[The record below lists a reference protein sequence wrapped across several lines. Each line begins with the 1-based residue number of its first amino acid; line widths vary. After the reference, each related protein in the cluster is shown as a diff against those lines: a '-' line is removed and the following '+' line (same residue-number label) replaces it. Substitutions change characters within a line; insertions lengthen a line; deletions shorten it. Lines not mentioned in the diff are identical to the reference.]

1 MKKLRSGQADLTVIC
16 KERETR
22 KGVRMKSDM
31 MKAFETEIEEAR
43 QTGKSDFEYVFWD
56 YCTED
61 ASPEVL
67 ALCEAARR
75 AHKAALLE
83 WECKHPAEHAAEV
96 ARAKEEYSAWE
107 AAEIDRAD

>member
-1 MKKLRSGQADLTVIC
+1 
-16 KERETR
+16 
-22 KGVRMKSDM
+22 MKSDM
-31 MKAFETEIEEAR
+31 MIAFEREIEEAR
-43 QTGKSDFEYVFWD
+43 KTGKSDFDYVFWD

-67 ALCEAARR
+67 ALCEAARK

-83 WECKHPAEHAAEV
+83 WERMHPAEHEAEV
-96 ARAKEEYSAWE
+96 ARAQAEYDGWL

>member
-1 MKKLRSGQADLTVIC
+1 
-16 KERETR
+16 
-22 KGVRMKSDM
+22 MKSDM
-31 MKAFETEIEEAR
+31 MVAFEREIEEAR
-43 QTGKSDFEYVFWD
+43 RTGKSDFEYVFWD

-67 ALCEAARR
+67 ALCEAARK

-83 WECKHPAEHAAEV
+83 WERKHPAEHAAEV
-96 ARAKEEYSAWE
+96 ARAEAEYSAWE